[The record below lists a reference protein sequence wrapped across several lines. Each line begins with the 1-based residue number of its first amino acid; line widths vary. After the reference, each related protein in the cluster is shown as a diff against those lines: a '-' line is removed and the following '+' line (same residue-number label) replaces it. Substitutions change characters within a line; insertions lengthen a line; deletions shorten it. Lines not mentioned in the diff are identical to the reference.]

1 MFELPSAF
9 TDHSTLADQDR
20 DQVSEGA
27 YGDEQIEHAHTL
39 GVAKDVT
46 EEETGYRL
54 AGGPD
59 VFHGH

>member
-1 MFELPSAF
+1 M
-9 TDHSTLADQDR
+9 TDQDR
-20 DQVSEGA
+20 DQVSERA

-39 GVAKDVT
+39 GVAKDVA